1 MLSFITWNRM
11 KRYLVL
17 TKEQNK
23 VRNRRLTVLFIV
35 VRAIETIRKSF
46 VKNGGTDNSRN
57 NRKHKLLEYW
67 GEC

>member
-1 MLSFITWNRM
+1 M

-57 NRKHKLLEYW
+57 NRKHKLLEY
-67 GEC
+67 